1 MSSEKI
7 QKIKSTMA
15 QRMIEHNRIIENSKY
30 GKFIIQTNEV
40 QLLLIL
46 LIWLKTN
53 SPRKELKEY
62 LEKSTLGNL
71 IYSFNI
77 CAKNSGEL
85 SLINS
90 LESYSASRNALAHKM
105 YSKKKLTLKD
115 CELAINL
122 GEEILKKINTLLKPI
137 LPKNN

>member
-1 MSSEKI
+1 MSDEI
-7 QKIKSTMA
+7 QKIKSRIA
-15 QRMIEHNRIIENSKY
+15 QRMVEHNRIVENSKY

-46 LIWLKTN
+46 FILLKTT

-77 CAKNSGEL
+77 CAKSSGEL

-90 LESYSASRNALAHKM
+90 LESYNISRNALAHKM

-122 GEEILKKINTLLKPI
+122 GEEILKKINALLKPI
-137 LPKNN
+137 LPKNK